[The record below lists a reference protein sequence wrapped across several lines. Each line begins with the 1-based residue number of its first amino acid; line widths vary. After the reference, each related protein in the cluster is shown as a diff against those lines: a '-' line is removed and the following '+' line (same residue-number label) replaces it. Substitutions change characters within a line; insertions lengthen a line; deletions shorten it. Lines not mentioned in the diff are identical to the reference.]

1 MAKCGSRDTRKES
14 VVEIQVK
21 EDGSWNQSGRSAM
34 VHLGIPLGVGTVSAG
49 TLSRVAGCRCLRSR
63 SIRDSIQF
71 VTCNLCGIEW
81 PTGAQSQMNTNLL
94 RELRGGQNLVV
105 SVKFRDF
112 SGDSVVKNPPANAGD
127 TGLIPGPGRFHMP
140 WGS

>member
-49 TLSRVAGCRCLRSR
+49 TLSRVAGCRCLRS
-63 SIRDSIQF
+63 F
-71 VTCNLCGIEW
+71 T
-81 PTGAQSQMNTNLL
+81 
-94 RELRGGQNLVV
+94 
-105 SVKFRDF
+105 
-112 SGDSVVKNPPANAGD
+112 
-127 TGLIPGPGRFHMP
+127 H
-140 WGS
+140 

>member
-1 MAKCGSRDTRKES
+1 
-14 VVEIQVK
+14 
-21 EDGSWNQSGRSAM
+21 M

-140 WGS
+140 WNN